1 MSTETTREFDIT
13 DVSIRPQSIWP
24 LSIRPQSTGV
34 TPTVVIACG
43 ALTKELR
50 VVFAQLGEP
59 PTIRYLP
66 APLHNRPE
74 RIPAAIDA
82 LIDETIELAGG
93 IQRCP
98 RIVLG
103 YADCGTGGLLDA
115 LIGRRRQSG
124 IQIDRLPGAH
134 CYEFFSGALAFAEFT
149 EASLGT
155 FYLTDYLALH
165 FVSLVWIG
173 LSLDRHPELRDLY
186 FGNYDRVTLISQ
198 THDTLV
204 VERAH
209 AAATMLGLSF
219 EQHHVGLGPLTNS
232 IRNLMA

>member
-1 MSTETTREFDIT
+1 VSTETARESNIKV
-13 DVSIRPQSIWP
+13 VSVRARPNE
-24 LSIRPQSTGV
+24 V
-34 TPTVVIACG
+34 TPTLVIACG

-50 VVFAQLGEP
+50 AVFGQLKET

-74 RIPAAIDA
+74 RIPDAVDA
-82 LIDETIELAGG
+82 LINETIESVGG
-93 IQRCP
+93 VENCP

-115 LIGRRRQSG
+115 LVARRRQSG
-124 IQIDRLPGAH
+124 MQIDRLPGAH
-134 CYEFFSGALAFAEFT
+134 CYEFFSGAARFAELT

-165 FVSLVWIG
+165 FVSLVWTG
-173 LSLDRHPELRDLY
+173 LGLDRHPELRDMY

-198 THDTLV
+198 TQDVLV
-204 VERAH
+204 IERAAS
-209 AAATMLGLSF
+209 AAAMLGLRF
-219 EQHHVGLGPLTNS
+219 EQHHVGLDPLTNS
-232 IRNLMA
+232 IRNLLA